1 MEIMLSKVCNILS
14 EIKAVFLRSFLAE
27 STFSLVRSFHQKCQD
42 DLKIRYELAVFVE
55 KWLINQ
61 LVGGL
66 SKSNN
71 NFAWLFK
78 RKSMQEERESE
89 DDLLE
94 SAEFVYTM
102 SEVFPIFGI

>member
-1 MEIMLSKVCNILS
+1 MNLLFLSK
-14 EIKAVFLRSFLAE
+14 
-27 STFSLVRSFHQKCQD
+27 
-42 DLKIRYELAVFVE
+42 

-61 LVGGL
+61 LVGG
-66 SKSNN
+66 SSQSNK

-78 RKSMQEERESE
+78 SKSMQEERESE

>member
-1 MEIMLSKVCNILS
+1 MK
-14 EIKAVFLRSFLAE
+14 
-27 STFSLVRSFHQKCQD
+27 
-42 DLKIRYELAVFVE
+42 

-61 LVGGL
+61 LVGGSSQL
-66 SKSNN
+66 NN

-78 RKSMQEERESE
+78 SKSMQEERESE
-89 DDLLE
+89 DDSLE

>member
-1 MEIMLSKVCNILS
+1 MNLLFLSK
-14 EIKAVFLRSFLAE
+14 
-27 STFSLVRSFHQKCQD
+27 
-42 DLKIRYELAVFVE
+42 

-66 SKSNN
+66 SINQITILLGFLKVKVC
-71 NFAWLFK
+71 K
-78 RKSMQEERESE
+78 RKGKVKTE

>member
-1 MEIMLSKVCNILS
+1 MVCTS
-14 EIKAVFLRSFLAE
+14 CF
-27 STFSLVRSFHQKCQD
+27 CQ
-42 DLKIRYELAVFVE
+42 
-55 KWLINQ
+55 KWLKNQ
-61 LVGGL
+61 LFGGL
-66 SKSNN
+66 SKLDN

-78 RKSMQEERESE
+78 SKSMQEERESE